1 MIRHPCVLPEL
12 SQRRAWLRRGLAVL
26 GLGGTG
32 WAAESAAKS
41 APAHRPVAQDAPGS
55 AAAAMTLWAYH
66 PWWMREDWRR
76 RDLSLYDRVSL
87 FEIEI
92 GDEGQL
98 IDLRGWPAR
107 WSALLAAMR
116 ARGAA
121 LDVVVF
127 LSDAARFERVFGD
140 AGRRERL
147 LGELRALGEAAD
159 GVQLDVEVYD
169 PLSPA
174 SRRGYQDFCARL
186 HAALHALPGGR
197 LLSAFGPMAAAVDL
211 YDRRLLASIDRL
223 VVQGYD
229 AHHAAS
235 RRAGPVAP
243 LRGPHPFNWRTA
255 LEHYLALGWPRQQL
269 LMSLP
274 YFGYEWPTASGTPGA
289 VATGPALQTTYAPVD
304 AQLLPRIRISAREE
318 AARHGLK
325 RDPVSGSPYYVF
337 RDADGGWRQGWFEDE
352 VSLAAKLAFV
362 HDERLAGAA
371 LFPLGYDGGDFDG
384 LLRRSR
390 QRR

>member
-1 MIRHPCVLPEL
+1 M
-12 SQRRAWLRRGLAVL
+12 A
-26 GLGGTG
+26 
-32 WAAESAAKS
+32 
-41 APAHRPVAQDAPGS
+41 
-55 AAAAMTLWAYH
+55 LWGYH

-76 RDLSLYDRVSL
+76 RDLSLFDRVSL

-92 GDEGQL
+92 GAEGQL
-98 IDLRGWPAR
+98 VDLQGWPGR
-107 WSALLAAMR
+107 WAALLAAMR
-116 ARGAA
+116 AHGAA

-169 PLSPA
+169 PLSQPA
-174 SRRGYQDFCARL
+174 RRGYHDLCARL
-186 HAALHALPGGR
+186 HSALQALPGGR
-197 LLSAFGPMAAAVDL
+197 LLSAFGPVGAAVDL
-211 YDRRLLASIDRL
+211 YDRRMLASIDRL

-229 AHHAAS
+229 AHHAGS

-243 LRGPHPFNWRTA
+243 LRGPHPFNWGSA
-255 LEHYLALGWPRQQL
+255 LQHYLALGWPRQRL

-274 YFGYEWPTASGTPGA
+274 YFGYEWPTASATPGA
-289 VATGPALQTTYAPVD
+289 LATGAALQTSYAPVD

-318 AARHGLK
+318 ATRHGLK

-337 RDADGGWRQGWFEDE
+337 RDADGGWHQGWFEDE
-352 VSLAAKLAFV
+352 VSLGAKLAFV
-362 HDERLAGAA
+362 RDERLAGAA
-371 LFPLGYDGGDFDG
+371 LFPLGYDGGAFEP

-390 QRR
+390 QGR

>member
-1 MIRHPCVLPEL
+1 MSRPPSFPSALVR
-12 SQRRAWLRRGLAVL
+12 RRAWLRRGMALLAA
-26 GLGGTG
+26 GGAG
-32 WAAESAAKS
+32 FAASGAAKTTAAARHGTQ
-41 APAHRPVAQDAPGS
+41 APPRS
-55 AAAAMTLWAYH
+55 AAAPMALWAYH
-66 PWWMREDWRR
+66 PWWMREDWRQ
-76 RDLSLYDRVSL
+76 RDLSLFDRVSL

-98 IDLRGWPAR
+98 VDLRGWPGR
-107 WSALLAAMR
+107 WAALLAAMR

-140 AGRRERL
+140 AGRRGRL
-147 LGELRALGEAAD
+147 LSDLRVLGEAAD

-169 PLSPA
+169 PLSQA
-174 SRRGYQDFCARL
+174 ARRGYHDLCARL

-197 LLSAFGPMAAAVDL
+197 LISAFGPMGAAVDL
-211 YDRRLLASIDRL
+211 YDRTALGSIDRL

-229 AHHAAS
+229 AHHAGS

-255 LEHYLALGWPRQQL
+255 LQHHLALGWPRQRL

-274 YFGYEWPTASGTPGA
+274 YFGYEWPTASATPGA
-289 VATGPALQTTYAPVD
+289 VVTGPALQTTYAPVP
-304 AQLLPRIRISAREE
+304 AQLLPRMRISASEE

-337 RDADGGWRQGWFEDE
+337 RDADGGWHQGWFEDE
-352 VSLAAKLAFV
+352 ASLAAKLAFV
-362 HDERLAGAA
+362 REEGLAGAA
-371 LFPLGYDGGDFDG
+371 LFPLGYDGGAFEG
-384 LLRRSR
+384 LLRRTR
-390 QRR
+390 QGR